1 VSGRAGRP
9 ADATREGVLRVTDEL
24 LTLFC
29 PTCGGER
36 LAEAPPC
43 PDGHGEACPD
53 RACVE
58 CGTALLL
65 DVSLYELAVGRTR
78 RRARRAGGGRGV
90 ARWVA

>member
-1 VSGRAGRP
+1 VP
-9 ADATREGVLRVTDEL
+9 AEL

-36 LAEAPPC
+36 LTETPPC
-43 PDGHGEACPD
+43 LDGHGEACPD

-65 DVSLYELAVGRTR
+65 DASLFELATR
-78 RRARRAGGGRGV
+78 RSRAGGGHAV
-90 ARWVA
+90 AGWVA

>member
-1 VSGRAGRP
+1 MP
-9 ADATREGVLRVTDEL
+9 DD
-24 LTLFC
+24 LTVLFC

-43 PDGHGEACPD
+43 VDGHGADCPD

-65 DVSLYELAVGRTR
+65 DAPLREAALGTPRSAAGRSTAA
-78 RRARRAGGGRGV
+78 RAAIRDSAGRV
-90 ARWVA
+90 A

>member
-1 VSGRAGRP
+1 MGP
-9 ADATREGVLRVTDEL
+9 EL

-29 PTCGGER
+29 PTCGHDR

-43 PDGHGEACPD
+43 PDGHGDDCPD

-65 DVSLYELAVGRTR
+65 DAPLFDLAAGRER
-78 RRARRAGGGRGV
+78 RSTRRAGGSTGHRI
-90 ARWVA
+90 ARSAA